1 MVRMKSGILSV
12 MKLSKDDILKLAK
25 LSRLQLDD
33 DETEQYQSEISAILD
48 YVAQLDTV
56 DVAGVQPTYQVT
68 GLTSQDENATRDD
81 EVSQQVRQSELL
93 KNVPVTEGGHIKVK
107 RMIG

>member
-1 MVRMKSGILSV
+1 

-48 YVAQLDTV
+48 YVAIDFAL
-56 DVAGVQPTYQVT
+56 
-68 GLTSQDENATRDD
+68 
-81 EVSQQVRQSELL
+81 
-93 KNVPVTEGGHIKVK
+93 
-107 RMIG
+107 

>member
-1 MVRMKSGILSV
+1 MVRLKSGILSV

-48 YVAQLDTV
+48 YVAQLDSV
-56 DVAGVQPTYQVT
+56 DVSGVQPTYQVT

-81 EVSQQVRQSELL
+81 KVSDQVGQSDLL

>member
-1 MVRMKSGILSV
+1 

-33 DETEQYQSEISAILD
+33 AEIEQYRSEISSILD
-48 YVAQLDTV
+48 YVAQLDMV
-56 DVAGVQPTYQVT
+56 DVSGLLPTYQVT
-68 GLTSQDENATRDD
+68 GLTSLDENTTRED
-81 EVSQQVRQSELL
+81 VVGQQVDKANLL
-93 KNVPVTEGGHIKVK
+93 KNVPSTEGGHIKVK